1 MHENNISNI
10 TSIMLLHYILL
21 LNDVTMPYNVTIYM
35 TINRTHNYNHD
46 CLNINIDINTHY
58 PNHTLPWEKLN
69 AFMVANVSNKIR

>member
-1 MHENNISNI
+1 M
-10 TSIMLLHYILL
+10 IMLLRCPKMLRS
-21 LNDVTMPYNVTIYM
+21 M

-46 CLNINIDINTHY
+46 SLNINIDINTHY